1 MKILWVKT
9 DFLHPTTKGGQIRT
23 LEILR
28 HLNQWHEVHY
38 AALAAPGE
46 HEGPRRAAEYSRRCY
61 AVPHQITDKRSP
73 RFAAELAR
81 GLFSRIPLAIGRHY
95 SPALER
101 LVRELVERERFDRIV
116 CDFLASAPHVQDLS
130 RAVLFQHNVETMLW
144 RRRVRHAADPLAKA
158 YLKLQADRMYRYE
171 RSACRQAGAVIAVS
185 PEDATA
191 MKELFGVKRVHDIPT
206 GVDVGYFTP
215 QGTHA
220 QGADLVFCG
229 SMDWPP
235 NVDGVEYFL
244 NSILPRIRRRRPET
258 TVAIVGRDAS
268 ARLRTAAER
277 AGGVRVT
284 GTVPDV
290 RPYLW
295 GAKVAVVPLRIGGGT
310 RLKIYESMAA
320 RVPVVSTTV
329 GAEGLGVRHPDNIRL
344 ADDPDGFAE
353 QCLRLLDGDAER
365 ARMAEAGW
373 RLVATQ
379 FTSERAARV
388 FEEILLRA
396 PSGCPRG

>member
-1 MKILWVKT
+1 V
-9 DFLHPTTKGGQIRT
+9 
-23 LEILR
+23 R
-28 HLNQWHEVHY
+28 HE
-38 AALAAPGE
+38 A
-46 HEGPRRAAEYSRRCY
+46 
-61 AVPHQITDKRSP
+61 TDKRSP
-73 RFAAELAR
+73 RFAAQLAK
-81 GLFSRIPLAIGRHY
+81 GLFSRIPLAVSRYY

-101 LVRELVERERFDRIV
+101 LVGELIERERFDRVV
-116 CDFLASAPHVQDLS
+116 CDFLSSAPHIPDLS
-130 RAVLFQHNVETMLW
+130 RAVLFQHNVETVLW
-144 RRRVRHAADPLAKA
+144 RRRAQHAADPIAKV
-158 YLKLQADRMYRYE
+158 YLKLQADRMFRYE
-171 RSACRQAGAVIAVS
+171 RAACRRAGAVIAVS
-185 PEDATA
+185 PEDAKTMQA
-191 MKELFGVKRVHDIPT
+191 LFGVKRVHDIPT
-206 GVDVGYFTP
+206 SVDVGYFTP

-310 RLKIYESMAA
+310 RLKIYEAMAA

-329 GAEGLGVRHPDNIRL
+329 GAEGLAVSHPENIRL
-344 ADDPDGFAE
+344 ADQPEAFAE
-353 QCLRLLDGDAER
+353 QCLLLLASETER
-365 ARMAEAGW
+365 ARMAEAAW
-373 RLVATQ
+373 RLVSTQ
-379 FTSERAARV
+379 CTSEQVAKQFA
-388 FEEILLRA
+388 EIALA
-396 PSGCPRG
+396 G